1 MSEATPI
8 KAPDARPSKEI
19 KAEIKLNVI
28 SLKQKESLG
37 RRLTLSNET
46 LSTEREELQV
56 LTSVLQILIEREGS
70 TSERE
75 VLMDSY
81 KNRTSEIVNTINEN
95 NRTIKSNSAQLAQLQ
110 KDSNELNKELEDS
123 LQRELEAKIRLT
135 KTFVDL
141 KKTLNGSLLYPATLT
156 IVKNTNVE
164 VLSEKSDIYVK
175 IGVISELIGDTV
187 LTNIDYNKVSFSNGE
202 NHEGHSRY
210 ADEQLS
216 EFANY
221 YTTSYS
227 YDLTLEP
234 TSVFL
239 LFDYE
244 NLRTDKSIWVKLKK
258 SKAAEVA

>member
-1 MSEATPI
+1 MSEA
-8 KAPDARPSKEI
+8 RQSKEI

-46 LSTEREELQV
+46 ISTEKSQIQELTSELQV
-56 LTSVLQILIEREGS
+56 LIEREGS
-70 TSERE
+70 TPERE

-81 KNRTSEIVNTINEN
+81 KNRTREIEDTINEN
-95 NRTIKSNSAQLAQLQ
+95 NRAIKANSAQLAQLR
-110 KDSNELNKELEDS
+110 KDSEELNKELEDS
-123 LQRELEAKIRLT
+123 LQRESEAKIRLT
-135 KTFVDL
+135 KTFVDV
-141 KKTLNGSLLYPATLT
+141 KEKLNESLLYPVTLT

-164 VLSEKSDIYVK
+164 VLTEKSDIYVK
-175 IGVISELIGDTV
+175 IGEISELIGDTV
-187 LTNIDYNKVSFSNGE
+187 LTNIDYDKVSFSDGD
-202 NHEGHSRY
+202 Y
-210 ADEQLS
+210 T
-216 EFANY
+216 ANY

-244 NLRTDKSIWVKLKK
+244 NLRTDKSIWIKLK
-258 SKAAEVA
+258 SNASA

>member
-1 MSEATPI
+1 MSDSSPI

-19 KAEIKLNVI
+19 IAEIKLNVI
-28 SLKQKESLG
+28 SSKQKESII
-37 RRLTLSNET
+37 RKLTLSNSS
-46 LSTEREELQV
+46 LSTENEELQV
-56 LTSVLQILIEREGS
+56 LTSVLQILIEREGN
-70 TSERE
+70 TPDRE
-75 VLMDSY
+75 KLMDSY
-81 KNRTSEIVNTINEN
+81 KKRASEIVGTINEN
-95 NRTIKSNSAQLAQLQ
+95 NRTIKVNSAQLAQLQ

-141 KKTLNGSLLYPATLT
+141 KETLNGSLLYP
-156 IVKNTNVE
+156 
-164 VLSEKSDIYVK
+164 
-175 IGVISELIGDTV
+175 VISELIGDTV
-187 LTNIDYNKVSFSNGE
+187 LTNIDYNKVSFSDGE
-202 NHEGHSRY
+202 Y
-210 ADEQLS
+210 T
-216 EFANY
+216 ANY

>member
-1 MSEATPI
+1 MSDSSPI

-19 KAEIKLNVI
+19 IAEIKLNVI
-28 SLKQKESLG
+28 SSKQKESII
-37 RRLTLSNET
+37 RKLTLSNSS
-46 LSTEREELQV
+46 LSTENEELQV
-56 LTSVLQILIEREGS
+56 LTSVLQILIEREGN
-70 TSERE
+70 TPDRE
-75 VLMDSY
+75 KLMDSY
-81 KNRTSEIVNTINEN
+81 KKRASEIVGTINEN
-95 NRTIKSNSAQLAQLQ
+95 NRTIKVNSAQLAQLQ

-141 KKTLNGSLLYPATLT
+141 KETLNGSLLYPATLT

-187 LTNIDYNKVSFSNGE
+187 LTNIDYNKVSFSDGE
-202 NHEGHSRY
+202 Y
-210 ADEQLS
+210 T
-216 EFANY
+216 ANY

>member
-1 MSEATPI
+1 MSDSSPI

-56 LTSVLQILIEREGS
+56 LTSVLQILIEREGN
-70 TSERE
+70 TPERE

-81 KNRTSEIVNTINEN
+81 ENKTREIVDTINKN
-95 NRTIKSNSAQLAQLQ
+95 NHTIKANSAQL
-110 KDSNELNKELEDS
+110 DELRKNSVDLNAELEES

-135 KTFVDL
+135 KTFVDV
-141 KKTLNGSLLYPATLT
+141 KESLNESLLYPATLT

-187 LTNIDYNKVSFSNGE
+187 LTNIDYNKVSFSDGE
-202 NHEGHSRY
+202 Y
-210 ADEQLS
+210 T
-216 EFANY
+216 ANY

-234 TSVFL
+234 TSVIL

-244 NLRTDKSIWVKLKK
+244 NLRTDKSIWVKLNK
-258 SKAAEVA
+258 SKDAEPMQHQ